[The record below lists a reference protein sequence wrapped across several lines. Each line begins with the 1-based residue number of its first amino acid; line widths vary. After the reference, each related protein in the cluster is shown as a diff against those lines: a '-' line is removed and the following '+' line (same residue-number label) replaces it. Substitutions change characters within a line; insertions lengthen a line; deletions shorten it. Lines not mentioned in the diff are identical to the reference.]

1 MQELRGEVDACT
13 RHRRSRTLI
22 TAEPHKRGV
31 EAAEFSSRL
40 HSLAV
45 GLIEIARGEQAEGYC
60 AGNPHLVRHG
70 AELAWLSALQGVEG
84 AMTRKGL
91 IPDPGAMNLAS
102 KHTFLESAG
111 RGDLSE
117 ALFVFED
124 WLHERMW
131 WYGALPG
138 REEADNLFDE
148 VERFVRELSA

>member
-1 MQELRGEVDACT
+1 
-13 RHRRSRTLI
+13 
-22 TAEPHKRGV
+22 V

>member
-1 MQELRGEVDACT
+1 MEIQ
-13 RHRRSRTLI
+13 
-22 TAEPHKRGV
+22 
-31 EAAEFSSRL
+31 EFSSRL

-45 GLIEIARGEQAEGYC
+45 GLIEIAREEQAEGYN
-60 AGNPHLVRHG
+60 AGNPPLVRHG
-70 AELAWLSALQGVEG
+70 AELAWLSALQGVEV
-84 AMTRKGL
+84 AMSRKGL
-91 IPDPGAMNLAS
+91 IPEPGAMNLAS
-102 KHTFLESAG
+102 KHTFLETAG

-148 VERFVRELSA
+148 VARFVQQLSAEA